1 MFDKTFSLVF
11 SETES
16 DPLITRV
23 TVVFETPAI
32 SAIDFLLT
40 FFSIT
45 PFLRTL
51 SAFYYRRLR
60 QNHAENG
67 VSRLIDGKIEESFHF
82 VPRYTI
88 KILKGPKTFRIL
100 PFRTLL

>member
-1 MFDKTFSLVF
+1 MTDKTFSLVF

-40 FFSIT
+40 FFPIT
-45 PFLRTL
+45 PFFRTL
-51 SAFYYRRLR
+51 SAFIIAAYGKIIPKTDVPAYRFTILP
-60 QNHAENG
+60 AENAR
-67 VSRLIDGKIEESFHF
+67 SHF
-82 VPRYTI
+82 
-88 KILKGPKTFRIL
+88 
-100 PFRTLL
+100 TLYPGTQ